1 MPPSWGMPGPD
12 CWSIKGRVSLPQSP
26 HCTSDKCL
34 QVQWSCFSNY
44 ALSGDTDKT
53 LQTMN
58 VEETHKINGA
68 NQVQTFGNHQGRLKT
83 HLTPSSPKLK
93 VTYVFCLTPQ
103 TLTWQLPGVAAIT
116 REAWAPCHCVGCWS
130 PFLGIDLF
138 DGSWTTACSSE
149 NLGFNSSTSIN

>member
-1 MPPSWGMPGPD
+1 MGNARPGLLVHQGEGFVATRAPTAPLISVFRCSGHVFPTMPFLVTQIDSVNNKCGGNTQNKWG
-12 CWSIKGRVSLPQSP
+12 
-26 HCTSDKCL
+26 
-34 QVQWSCFSNY
+34 
-44 ALSGDTDKT
+44 
-53 LQTMN
+53 
-58 VEETHKINGA
+58 
-68 NQVQTFGNHQGRLKT
+68 QVQTFGNHQGRLKT

-103 TLTWQLPGVAAIT
+103 TLIWQLPGVAAIT

-130 PFLGIDLF
+130 PFLGMDLF